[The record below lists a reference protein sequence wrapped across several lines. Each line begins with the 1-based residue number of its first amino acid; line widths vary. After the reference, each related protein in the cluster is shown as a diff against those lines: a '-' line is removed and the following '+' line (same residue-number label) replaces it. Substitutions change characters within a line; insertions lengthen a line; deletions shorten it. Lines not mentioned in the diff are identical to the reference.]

1 MSRRI
6 ATKSLAAAA
15 ILGLFAAHPATA
27 QQTQNLNCTTHFVY
41 FATGSHALTPE
52 DQDHIRDVAAMMQS
66 TPTFVATIVGK
77 TDSAGSA
84 DFNEH
89 LSQRR
94 AESVFE
100 ALVYANKV
108 PENRVQLRWTG
119 ERLPFMST
127 ADEEAESH
135 NRLAAI
141 IVSDTGSARCGG
153 TAVEAG
159 AKAMLKAMT
168 EYVTAQKA
176 ISFDYDVSLEVV
188 TGEDQK
194 LTLAASGNV
203 ELARPDKVRAS
214 RSGGFAD
221 IETVFDGKTLTILG
235 KNLKMYTQIA
245 IPGSIDHL
253 VDELREKYHRPL
265 PAADLLISNSYDEL
279 MDDVVDVKDLGS
291 GVIGGTECDHLALRK
306 KEVDWQIW
314 IAQGSRPYPCR
325 YDIATKTVAGSPGY
339 SIQIRDWKA
348 GSEVASGGFSFTP
361 PADVR
366 QVDVADLAKL
376 KDMSDL
382 PSNFRIGGK

>member
-1 MSRRI
+1 MSRD
-6 ATKSLAAAA
+6 AVTKSLAAAA
-15 ILGLFAAHPATA
+15 LMGFCAAHAATA
-27 QQTQNLNCTTHFVY
+27 QQTQPNCTTNFVY

-52 DQDHIRDVAAMMQS
+52 DLDHIRDVATMMQS
-66 TPTFVATIVGK
+66 TPSFVATIVGK
-77 TDSAGSA
+77 TDSVGSA

-94 AESVFE
+94 AEAVFE

-119 ERLPFMST
+119 ERLPFISA
-127 ADEEAESH
+127 ADEEAELH
-135 NRLAAI
+135 NRMAAI
-141 IVSDTGSARCGG
+141 VVSDAASARCGE

-176 ISFDYDVSLEVV
+176 ISFDYDVNLEVV
-188 TGEDQK
+188 TKDDQK

-235 KNLKMYTQIA
+235 KNMNIYTQVA

-265 PAADLLISNSYDEL
+265 PAADLLTSDSYDGL
-279 MDDVVDVKDLGS
+279 MEDVVDVKDLGS
-291 GVIGGTECDHLALRK
+291 GVIGGTECDHLAFRK
-306 KEVDWQIW
+306 KDVDWQIW

-325 YDIATKTVAGSPGY
+325 YDIATKVVAGSPGY
-339 SIQIRDWKA
+339 SIQIRDWKS
-348 GSEVASGGFSFTP
+348 GSDIASGGFSFTP
-361 PADVR
+361 PPGAR
-366 QVDVADLAKL
+366 RVDVADLATL

-382 PSNFRIGGK
+382 PSNFRIGDK

>member
-1 MSRRI
+1 MSRSMV
-6 ATKSLAAAA
+6 TKSLAAAA
-15 ILGLFAAHPATA
+15 VMSLFAAHAATA
-27 QQTQNLNCTTHFVY
+27 QQTQSPNCTTHFVY

-52 DQDHIRDVAAMMQS
+52 DQDQIRDVAGMMQS

-77 TDSAGSA
+77 TDSVGSA

-94 AESVFE
+94 AEAVFE
-100 ALVYANKV
+100 ALVYTNKV

-119 ERLPFMST
+119 ERLPLTSA
-127 ADEEAESH
+127 ADEQAESQ
-135 NRLAAI
+135 NRMAAI
-141 IVSDTGSARCGG
+141 IVSDAASARCGG
-153 TAVEAG
+153 TTGEAG
-159 AKAMLKAMT
+159 PKAMVKAMT
-168 EYVTAQKA
+168 DYVAAQKA

-188 TGEDQK
+188 TSDDQK

-235 KNLKMYTQIA
+235 KNMKIYTQVA

-253 VDELREKYHRPL
+253 TDELREKYNRPL
-265 PAADLLISNSYDEL
+265 PAADLLTSDSYDEL
-279 MDDVVDVKDLGS
+279 MEDVVDVKDLGS
-291 GVIGGTECDHLALRK
+291 GVIGGTECDHLAFRK
-306 KEVDWQIW
+306 KDVDWQIW

-325 YDIATKTVAGSPGY
+325 YDIATKVVAGSPEY
-339 SIQIRDWKA
+339 SIQIRGWKA
-348 GSEVASGGFSFTP
+348 GSDVASGSFSFTP
-361 PADVR
+361 PPDAR
-366 QVDVADLAKL
+366 RVDAADLAKL

-382 PSNFRIGGK
+382 PSNCRIGGK

>member
-1 MSRRI
+1 MSRSI
-6 ATKSLAAAA
+6 VTKILAAAA
-15 ILGLFAAHPATA
+15 IMSLFAAHAATA
-27 QQTQNLNCTTHFVY
+27 QQTQNPNCTTHFVY
-41 FATGSHALTPE
+41 FTTGSYALTSE

-66 TPTFVATIVGK
+66 TPAFVATIVGK
-77 TDSAGSA
+77 TDSVGSA

-94 AESVFE
+94 AEAVFE

-119 ERLPFMST
+119 ERLPFTST
-127 ADEEAESH
+127 ADEAAESQ
-135 NRLAAI
+135 NRMAVI
-141 IVSDTGSARCGG
+141 IVSDAASARCGG

-159 AKAMLKAMT
+159 AKALLKAMT
-168 EYVTAQKA
+168 EYVAAQKA

-188 TGEDQK
+188 TRDDQK

-235 KNLKMYTQIA
+235 KNMNIYTQVA

-253 VDELREKYHRPL
+253 VDELREKYNRPL
-265 PAADLLISNSYDEL
+265 PAADLLTSNSYDGL
-279 MDDVVDVKDLGS
+279 MEDVVDVKDLGS
-291 GVIGGTECDHLALRK
+291 GVIGGTECDHLAFRK
-306 KEVDWQIW
+306 KDVDWQIW

-325 YDIATKTVAGSPGY
+325 YDIATKVVAGSPGY
-339 SIQIRDWKA
+339 SIQIRNWKT
-348 GSEVASGGFSFTP
+348 GSDVASGGFSFTP
-361 PADVR
+361 PPGAR
-366 QVDVADLAKL
+366 QVDVADLATL

-382 PSNFRIGGK
+382 PSNFRIGDK